1 MSLFVD
7 DIILYIENPKNF
19 TENLLELINK
29 FSNVAECKINK
40 QKSVVFLYTNKKL
53 SEKERK
59 QYHSVASKT
68 IKYIEI

>member
-7 DIILYIENPKNF
+7 DIILYIENLKSF

-29 FSNVAECKINK
+29 FNNVTEWKINK
-40 QKSVVFLYTNKKL
+40 QKSVVFLYTNNKL

-59 QYHSVASKT
+59 QYHLIASKT
-68 IKYIEI
+68 IKY

>member
-7 DIILYIENPKNF
+7 DIILYIENFKSF

-29 FSNVAECKINK
+29 FNNVTEWKINK
-40 QKSVVFLYTNKKL
+40 QKSVVFLYTNNKL

-59 QYHSVASKT
+59 QYHLIASKT
-68 IKYIEI
+68 IKY

>member
-19 TENLLELINK
+19 TENLLELVNK

-40 QKSVVFLYTNKKL
+40 QKSAVFLYTDKKL

-59 QYHSVASKT
+59 QYHSIASKT
-68 IKYIEI
+68 IKHIEI

>member
-7 DIILYIENPKNF
+7 DIILYIENPKSF

>member
-1 MSLFVD
+1 MFVD